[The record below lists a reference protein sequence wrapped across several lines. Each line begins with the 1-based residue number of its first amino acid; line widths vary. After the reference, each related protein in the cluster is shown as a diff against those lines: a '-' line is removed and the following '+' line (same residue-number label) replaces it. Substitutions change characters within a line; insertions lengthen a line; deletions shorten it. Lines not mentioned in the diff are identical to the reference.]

1 MTLSKDEFKVL
12 VMLYAA
18 SIDGKIYKNEVEVIL
33 EKSNAEVFR
42 KVKKI
47 FLKMSDIEV
56 LECIGEHKRAYAA
69 DDDSRNQLLDDIKA
83 VMEADEN
90 CSAIEDYLY
99 MTMERILS

>member
-33 EKSNAEVFR
+33 EKNDAEVFR

-56 LECIGEHKRAYAA
+56 LECIGEYKRAYAA
-69 DDDSRNQLLDDIKA
+69 DDDSRKQLLDDIKA
-83 VMEADEN
+83 VIEADEN